1 MTETAQAA
9 ETSSDTPQQSKGDQL
24 EGKKS
29 DTLTTKQAANMFK
42 GSIVS
47 DPADDADNSEG
58 KKANSP
64 EKTSKK
70 AKKSDKDTSKAKEED
85 TTLEDEETDLEEDGE
100 VLEDDTDE
108 DEDGQSEDE
117 EADDVEDGAEEDVS
131 DEDEDTEADDEALY
145 TVIVDGEEV
154 EVTHE
159 ELINGYQRQSDYTK
173 KSMELAEQRKAL
185 ETEKE
190 QIADLPRVKEAYD
203 NEAKRFGQNAELVLV
218 AFENGFMP
226 QPPAEELRQTDPA
239 QYLLAKEKHQEA
251 LQFMHGL
258 KGEMQKANDQAEADH
273 AKNVRDGRQKL
284 LQIQPQLQDA
294 EVRGN
299 FQKYILEA
307 GFTEDQIKREADP
320 RLFEFAYKA
329 MRYDE
334 LLTRSKKKPEP
345 KKKRPKVMKNK
356 KASEDKSSI
365 AQKRNSEA
373 QSRHQATKSIKSASD
388 AISQKIKTSSRRK
401 RR

>member
-9 ETSSDTPQQSKGDQL
+9 ETSNNASQPELQKGDQL

-29 DTLTTKQAANMFK
+29 ETLTTKQAAAMFK
-42 GSIVS
+42 GSMIS
-47 DPADDADNSEG
+47 DTPDDGGKSEG
-58 KKANSP
+58 EKGKSP
-64 EKTSKK
+64 KDQSKK
-70 AKKSDKDTSKAKEED
+70 AKKSEKDKSTPEED
-85 TTLEDEETDLEEDGE
+85 DTNSDDEETDLNEE
-100 VLEDDTDE
+100 
-108 DEDGQSEDE
+108 GQSEDD
-117 EADDVEDGAEEDVS
+117 EADDVEEDGAEDEDDADADEADAE
-131 DEDEDTEADDEALY
+131 DEDEANDEDLY

-159 ELINGYQRQSDYTK
+159 ELINGYQRQADYTK

-185 ETEKE
+185 EAEKE
-190 QIADLPRVKEAYD
+190 QVADLPRVKEAYQT
-203 NEAKRFGQNAELVLV
+203 EAKRFGQNAELVLV

-226 QPPAEELRQTDPA
+226 QPPSEELRQSDPA

-273 AKNVRDGRQKL
+273 ANAVREGRQKL
-284 LQIQPQLQDA
+284 LQMQPQLQDA
-294 EVRGN
+294 DTRGK

-329 MRYDE
+329 MKYDE
-334 LLTRSKKKPEP
+334 LVERSKQKPEP

-356 KASEDKSSI
+356 KAREDASSI
-365 AQKRNSEA
+365 AQKRKSET
-373 QSRHQATKSIKSASD
+373 QSRHAATKSVKSASD
-388 AISQKIKTSSRRK
+388 VLAERIRSSQNKRK
-401 RR
+401 R